1 MYIRCAIR
9 HFFYFSYGL
18 AILTVDTRNCISL
31 KANKSP
37 AAAGPKAHKKS
48 SREEKESTLAQ
59 FVARSQTDMIKL
71 RRIPGI
77 FRGAACAADPKWQN
91 FCVLQQQPIASLYDI
106 PDVSPPTIAA
116 DMAAFAEQVSDSPLH
131 LNNE

>member
-1 MYIRCAIR
+1 M
-9 HFFYFSYGL
+9 
-18 AILTVDTRNCISL
+18 
-31 KANKSP
+31 
-37 AAAGPKAHKKS
+37 
-48 SREEKESTLAQ
+48 
-59 FVARSQTDMIKL
+59 ARSQTDMIKL

-131 LNNE
+131 FNKKYE

>member
-1 MYIRCAIR
+1 M
-9 HFFYFSYGL
+9 
-18 AILTVDTRNCISL
+18 
-31 KANKSP
+31 
-37 AAAGPKAHKKS
+37 KAHKKS
-48 SREEKESTLAQ
+48 SRETLAQ

-71 RRIPGI
+71 RRIPGV

-116 DMAAFAEQVSDSPLH
+116 DMAAFAEQVVDSL
-131 LNNE
+131 LYI